1 MILTLIFFKKRKV
14 VLKRILSTVSLKI
27 IVIAVLAVS
36 IVFVAGCS
44 ATVATINGVAVK
56 QDEVEAYVNFLLI
69 QDPEASVNLTNEEL
83 IDLEINIID
92 SLLVVKLLEQYAAN
106 NNIVVSQE
114 EIDMQMDGVIASYAS
129 ESEFENDLKNKNV
142 DRKFLEYE
150 LQNQILRNKIY
161 SGATAEVI
169 VTGEQIEEYY
179 NENREAMFK
188 IPSRIKVSHI
198 LSIYPW
204 IEDQT
209 IEENE
214 QDKESVRDKIE
225 FVAKQL
231 ENGAEFGD
239 MAREYSDDTT
249 TGADGGDLGF
259 ITEGQMVE
267 EFETAA
273 FSLEVGETSGIVETM
288 FGYHIIKVFDKEE
301 GTIQEF
307 EEVKENISAY
317 LINQKRTEKWEEFI
331 MSLIEDADI
340 QYLSENEGNLNEIGD
355 EAKDEN
361 GGKSSGEEDEVL
373 LDDESIEDYLDE
385 NE

>member
-1 MILTLIFFKKRKV
+1 VILTLVFFKKRKV
-14 VLKRILSTVSLKI
+14 VLKRILPTVVLKI
-27 IVIAVLAVS
+27 IVIAVLAAS

-44 ATVATINGVAVK
+44 KTVATVNGVVVK

-69 QDPEASVNLTNEEL
+69 QDPEASANLTDEER

-106 NNIVVSQE
+106 NNIIASQE
-114 EIDMQMDGVIASYAS
+114 EVDMQMNAVIASYAS
-129 ESEFENDLKNKNV
+129 ESEFESDLKNKNV

-161 SGATAEVI
+161 SEATAEVI

-179 NENREAMFK
+179 NENREAMFR
-188 IPSRIKVSHI
+188 IPSRIRVSHI
-198 LSIYPW
+198 LSIFPW

-209 IEENE
+209 IEEND
-214 QDKESVRDKIE
+214 QDKESVRGKIE

-239 MAREYSDDTT
+239 MAREYSDDTA

-301 GTIQEF
+301 GTIQGF

-317 LINQKRTEKWEEFI
+317 LINQKRAEKWEEFI
-331 MSLIEDADI
+331 MKLIEDADI
-340 QYLSENEGNLNEIGD
+340 QYLSENEGNLNEVGGEAED
-355 EAKDEN
+355 ES
-361 GGKSSGEEDEVL
+361 GGESSGEEDDVL
-373 LDDESIEDYLDE
+373 LDDESLEDYLDE

>member
-1 MILTLIFFKKRKV
+1 VILTLIFFKKRKV
-14 VLKRILSTVSLKI
+14 VLRRILSTVALKI

-69 QDPEASVNLTNEEL
+69 QDPEASANLTNEEL

-188 IPSRIKVSHI
+188 IPLRIRVSHI

-331 MSLIEDADI
+331 MILIEDADI
-340 QYLSENEGNLNEIGD
+340 QYLSENEGNLNKVGD
-355 EAKDEN
+355 EAKDES
-361 GGKSSGEEDEVL
+361 GGKSSGEEDDVL

>member
-1 MILTLIFFKKRKV
+1 VILTLIFFKKRKV
-14 VLKRILSTVSLKI
+14 VLRRILSTVALKI

-69 QDPEASVNLTNEEL
+69 QDPEASANLTNEEL

-361 GGKSSGEEDEVL
+361 GEKSSGEEDNAL